1 MQLPQLQPK
10 SKIITDPKT
19 PYEKWVYYYRND
31 PNAVYAAVMPT
42 QKQLDDAVAR
52 WDREQQQM
60 KRILPKNTKITDQEL
75 PIKERWLISQPTP
88 QQPVAPT
95 PDVKETPNTNNTTKW
110 VPWNVT
116 TPSKQTLVT
125 QRIMTNMSKLSEAIN
140 WLTDIQK
147 NDLDIRLQ
155 ELLDS
160 FSISTNDLYV

>member
-1 MQLPQLQPK
+1 MQLPRIPPK

-19 PYEKWVYYYRND
+19 PYEKWIYYYRND

-52 WDREQQQM
+52 WDREQQIKQ
-60 KRILPKNTKITDQEL
+60 KFPRAINPETPKQETQ
-75 PIKERWLISQPTP
+75 PISQPAP
-88 QQPVAPT
+88 QQSVVPT
-95 PDVKETPNTNNTTKW
+95 PDIKETPNTNNTAKW

-116 TPSKQTLVT
+116 TPSKQTWVT
-125 QRIMTNMSKLSEAIN
+125 QRIMTNISKLSEAVN
-140 WLTDIQK
+140 WLTNIQK
-147 NDLDIRLQ
+147 NDLDARLQ